1 MHLQRLDL
9 NLLIA
14 LDALLTDRN
23 VTRAAERIHISQ
35 PGMSAALQKLRQH
48 FSDPLL
54 ERIGRNME
62 LTTRGRAL
70 ADPVKTIL
78 TQIRELND
86 QGKSF
91 DPSEAQRVFRISATA
106 YVSEL
111 LAVPLIARLQQQA
124 PMVSVQFEELSV
136 NTVDRILNGQIDFA
150 ITISARLLDKIDEN
164 SPLLRSKKLF
174 TDQFVVAL
182 ANDHPYRE
190 QTIPFDRL
198 CEMGYLETRFDSS
211 IIGVSELLWRQQTRQ
226 PQTRGWLPNFH
237 LTLDAVGQTE
247 MAAILPSLLVRLRGP
262 RYGVRSL
269 PVPFEMPL
277 LEETLYSHKRN
288 ESDAGHCWMA
298 DTVTDVVKDLGL

>member
-1 MHLQRLDL
+1 MHLERLDL

-35 PGMSAALQKLRQH
+35 PGMSGALQKLRQH

-62 LTTRGRAL
+62 LTARGRAL
-70 ADPVKTIL
+70 ADPVKSIL

-86 QGKSF
+86 QCKSF
-91 DPSEAQRVFRISATA
+91 DPSEAQRVFRISATT

-111 LAVPLIARLQQQA
+111 LAVPIIARLQQQA
-124 PMVSVQFEELSV
+124 PMISVQFEELSV

-150 ITISARLLDKIDEN
+150 ITISARLLDKIDEY
-164 SPLLRSKKLF
+164 SASLQSRKLF
-174 TDQFVVAL
+174 TDQFVVAI
-182 ANDHPYRE
+182 AKNNPYTKE
-190 QTIPFDRL
+190 EMSFDQL
-198 CEMGYLETRFDSS
+198 CTMAYVETRFDSS
-211 IIGVSELLWRQQTRQ
+211 IIGLSELLWRQQTRR

-237 LTLDAVGQTE
+237 LTLDTVGQTE
-247 MAAILPSLLVRLRGP
+247 MVAILPSLLVRLRGQ

-269 PVPFEMPL
+269 PVPFEMPP

-288 ESDAGHCWMA
+288 ESDPGHRWMA
-298 DTVTDVVKDLGL
+298 DTLTEVVEDLNL